1 MEDAMPT
8 DKIIL
13 RDEASTFAP
22 LNVCGARENATGIIG
37 NGCVVEVLQD
47 GADEGG
53 RPWAFVATLDGHPV
67 GWVYRELISYN

>member
-1 MEDAMPT
+1 MST
-8 DKIIL
+8 DKFTL
-13 RDEASTFAP
+13 RDETTMLAP
-22 LNVCGARENATGIIG
+22 GNPWDIGEKAIGVIG

-47 GADEGG
+47 GADDRG